1 MHNTN
6 RSKRRR
12 VTAAG
17 VSEPGAGLS
26 SNCFVVGDLV
36 IITGLTARDADGK
49 VTAIGDA
56 YRQAIVLFSR
66 MNALIEAAGG
76 VMGDIIKL
84 NCYLTDIRYRDDFVK
99 ARQEFFSGDFPP
111 CVVLGGVSFTT
122 YELLIEVDA
131 WAVLGSGDGPCI

>member
-1 MHNTN
+1 MPDTS
-6 RSKRRR
+6 RAKRRR

-49 VTAIGDA
+49 VAALGDA
-56 YRQAIVLFSR
+56 YRQATVLFSR
-66 MNALIEAAGG
+66 MKALLEAAGG
-76 VMGDIIKL
+76 MMSDIIKL

-99 ARQEFFSGDFPP
+99 ARQEFFRGDFPP

-122 YELLIEVDA
+122 SGLLIEVDA
-131 WAVLGSGDGPCI
+131 WAILGSGD

>member
-1 MHNTN
+1 MPRTK

-17 VSEPGAGLS
+17 VSEPDASLS

-36 IITGLTARDADGK
+36 IITGLTARDADGQ

-56 YRQAIVLFSR
+56 YGQATVLFGR
-66 MNALIEAAGG
+66 MRALIEAAGG
-76 VMGDIIKL
+76 AMSDIIKL
-84 NCYLTDIRYRDDFVK
+84 NCYLTDIRYRDDFVRV
-99 ARQEFFSGDFPP
+99 RQEFFTGDFPP

-122 YELLIEVDA
+122 PELLIEVDA
-131 WAVLGSGDGPCI
+131 WAILGSGD